1 MDLIRVGDYEIKTG
15 KTSAPSTQCTNHHIC
30 NRHKDKKKYIVGVF
44 NKYLLYIQS
53 LQIVG
58 IQWRVK
64 GHSFEP
70 LELWESKST
79 VGKNPIIY

>member
-1 MDLIRVGDYEIKTG
+1 MKSKQGKQALPPPSAQTTIYVTG
-15 KTSAPSTQCTNHHIC
+15 TKI
-30 NRHKDKKKYIVGVF
+30 KKKYIVGVF